1 MSSLL
6 VPDDDRRQILH
17 EGRHD
22 ERDTTSTSSAGHV
35 GQREQRR
42 PPSMTSLSPFGDA
55 SGSSDR
61 ASSFIDAYFD
71 DTRSSTDLEE
81 PYLVAQAAS
90 AQRGGAKANQ
100 PSPTS
105 VSRPTLAVDHTAATP
120 AQQPTASTSTSIQSV
135 STSLAE
141 HDASM
146 SRSSSSGSSS
156 AASITTPIKRV
167 QVSAALPTSD
177 SNLDAMQRGWHMHVS
192 PVGPRFNNPFASDST
207 DPFDP
212 SELFKNATQ
221 PLNIARVRAANG
233 NYQTTSSTSLDNLD
247 ETRPFRYDS
256 DEEGRRS
263 QVKTPSKRLS
273 GADAEDRWHGLGLG
287 SGVGDDEEVGLR
299 PASTTVEGNV
309 AAAVSEGSHGRLHPR
324 GKRKTKS
331 SFRNSFTQGLQRMSD
346 RVVGF
351 SDAQDEF
358 IDDSH
363 RQLSDRDHRHQKL
376 GSEDGEEDPTEE
388 ETEESRYET
397 AFKKLRG
404 KSLGLFG
411 ESHWLRRACAKL
423 LVSKFTEP
431 VIFLLILASVV
442 VLTIQT
448 APDVYAHPRP
458 QTGYFHDWT
467 DYALLA
473 IFCAFTAEMF
483 VRIIVTGLIVN
494 PPAPV
499 SFSVVIPTPTSPEI
513 MRSQAVTT
521 GSSRRDRSPSR
532 DPYAPL
538 PSPSGKRD
546 SSLVLHAVRQLK
558 HSPVSTRASRS
569 PRSASPIQRHF
580 TVRRPSHSPSTVSG
594 DARSLELP
602 RDASLP
608 VPPRPDASLDL
619 DAKEVPSPPEQAHPT
634 RAAHSS
640 TTSTLLSRDFKAPFS
655 DSFRRQR
662 DIMYSRAYLRHSWNR
677 LDAVAVLS
685 FWIAFGLSI
694 GGVKTTNGVELFRAM
709 SVLRSMRLLG
719 VTTGTSTILHS
730 LKRASPQ
737 LVKVGFF
744 VAFAMILLSI
754 VGIQSFGAS
763 YARHCR
769 WIDPAGVLESVDF
782 PEQACGGYYNMTTGI
797 IERVI
802 LSSGAFSPEQPKGFT
817 CPPPSVCVMGESPEN
832 GALSFDNIFTSLYQM
847 GIIASANTWTGVMY
861 RMADAD
867 AFPATIFFI
876 VGLIVLNYWLWNLFV
891 AVITSTFA
899 EIREESEQS
908 AFSATADPSAKP
920 AASGG
925 VPHVQGGGQVK
936 GFNRSARWVAVVYR
950 KTYLIWVFLALF
962 SIVCQAATTYDMP
975 LNRKVVLGTIE
986 RYVTLAFGVE
996 IVLRFYAT
1004 FPDWRSFF
1012 HHLENLIDLGLAI
1025 ATAII
1030 QIPVIRTSEA
1040 YPWLTAFQIARFYRV
1055 IMAIPRMNRLVRRV
1069 LGTFTGL
1076 LNMTLFLLLMTGFA
1090 SLIASQLFRGV
1101 PDPDDSDTTPLI
1113 FSTSYNSYLAV
1124 YQILSSENWTDVA
1137 NNVLSAQQN
1146 IFATA
1151 VTALFMSCWMFFG
1164 FFVLINMFIAVINE
1178 NFSLPEE
1185 EKRKL
1190 QIEAFE
1196 KRLDVPVTRKRW
1208 WHRFHVYK
1216 FDESAQT
1223 SPKGAS
1229 LHGTADVR
1237 DFASENGA
1245 TPDKKVHTRGQ
1256 SLTETLMGSARRA
1269 FGMNRHSGASTDA
1282 LAMEDLH
1289 PMDDT
1294 IVYQGT
1300 LFRLTSQAERD
1311 AEVRRA
1317 QARERRAR
1325 LASYIGEHPSYDK
1338 SLWLLSQD
1346 NPLRRMCQAL
1356 VDPAHGEDRL
1366 FGRAPSQVLRFLF
1379 QWLIFI
1385 TIVGS
1390 VVIAAIATPIYRRN
1404 YYIEV
1409 GDVRWPW
1416 FVLAECTLGFIFVI
1430 EFLVKVFA
1438 DGFLF
1443 GPNAY
1448 LRSTHNDLD
1457 FFVLITLLVNI
1468 VIALLAGPGLNRFT
1482 RSLKAFRALR
1492 LINLWPKLRETFYN
1506 VLIVGFSRILDA
1518 SLLAILYLIPF
1529 AVWAQNIFGGLLFS
1543 CNDSSVL
1550 FKAQCGGEFASAAV
1564 SDWNYLQ
1571 PRVWDNPSGDPSVWN
1586 FDNFSSSLLILFEII
1601 SLEGWVDVMLSVM
1614 QITGPDR
1621 QPQTNAYQ
1629 WSALFFVFFNLVGA
1643 VVILTL
1649 FVSTVIENFEI
1660 RSGTALLTTDQKRWL
1675 NLRRLLARQRPSKR
1689 PKRRP
1694 ISAFRGWCFD
1704 RATQKHGWWS
1714 RSMTALYCA
1723 NIIVLCT
1730 QATTNTDDGFD
1741 VRNYIFLGFTL
1752 IYGIDIFVR
1761 MFGLGWSSYIMNGW
1775 NQYDILVVAG
1785 TFATTIPIILS
1796 SQSQVAHQL
1805 QKLFLVLV
1813 AFKLVQRNNSLNQL
1827 FKTAVA
1833 SLKALLNIFGLW
1845 LVLFIVWA
1853 IFYIEIFGLTR
1864 WNFNEKHNANYS
1876 TFAKALVLLALQST
1890 GEGWNAFMHDYM
1902 VEWPRCTTSINYL
1915 DSDCG
1920 STAWALVLF
1929 ISWNVLS
1936 MYLMANLILGTVIE
1950 NFSHV
1955 YQSWGNVNYPNREE
1969 MRGFK
1974 KAWGEIDTERTG
1986 FIRRRE
1992 IVPFLRKLTGIFEV
2006 RIYRAEW
2013 TIQVLRNAASVSST
2027 MSRRPSLSDPFSAT
2041 SSDFGF
2047 PRLERD
2053 ASTIDAMR
2061 LAHAIRA
2068 IDGNEVRQ
2076 RRYLWNRLYHE
2087 AMIEA
2092 EKDDRGISF
2101 GNMLELLAHYRMID
2115 DDTALQVDE
2124 LLDRRQQQDRV
2135 MERVN
2140 SDVVRGVLQRLTWRR
2155 RFLAHR
2161 AAQKSGG
2168 IVPPKIRVQVPPT
2181 EPPSTPMAQTRQ
2193 TLTINTTNL
2202 ATTSL
2207 DEHELSSASK
2217 WSSTGRVGE
2226 PSSRRKGLRRRGTS
2240 SDDGSAGGSENEE

>member
-6 VPDDDRRQILH
+6 APEDRH
-17 EGRHD
+17 HVADD
-22 ERDTTSTSSAGHV
+22 ERDTTADH
-35 GQREQRR
+35 GQGERR
-42 PPSMTSLSPFGDA
+42 PPSTASLSPVRDA
-55 SGSSDR
+55 SRASDR
-61 ASSFIDAYFD
+61 ASSFLDAYFD
-71 DTRSSTDLEE
+71 DSRFSTDLEE
-81 PYLVAQAAS
+81 PHLPAQTAI
-90 AQRGGAKANQ
+90 AQGGGAKANQ
-100 PSPTS
+100 PSTS
-105 VSRPTLAVDHTAATP
+105 RQTPAVGHTAATG
-120 AQQPTASTSTSIQSV
+120 AGGQQQITSITCRSR
-135 STSLAE
+135 LASIGAAG
-141 HDASM
+141 HDATM

-156 AASITTPIKRV
+156 AASISTPIKRLKV
-167 QVSAALPTSD
+167 APAPSGSA
-177 SNLDAMQRGWHMHVS
+177 LDPVQRGWHMHVS
-192 PVGPRFNNPFASDST
+192 PIDSRSKHSLASEPA

-221 PLNIARVRAANG
+221 PLNISRVYR
-233 NYQTTSSTSLDNLD
+233 TTSSTSVDNLN
-247 ETRPFRYDS
+247 ETRPFQYDS
-256 DEEGRRS
+256 DQEERPS
-263 QVKTPSKRLS
+263 QTKTPPKRLPT
-273 GADAEDRWHGLGLG
+273 AAAEDRWHGLGLS
-287 SGVGDDEEVGLR
+287 SGVGDEEEGLR
-299 PASTTVEGNV
+299 PGSSTAEIDP
-309 AAAVSEGSHGRLHPR
+309 AAAVSEASDGRLHSR
-324 GKRKTKS
+324 GKRKTRS

-351 SDAQDEF
+351 A
-358 IDDSH
+358 DDRDDLDDDPH
-363 RQLSDRDHRHQKL
+363 WQPADRDHRHQRL
-376 GSEDGEEDPTEE
+376 GSDDGEGDDAEE

-404 KSLGLFG
+404 KSLGVFG
-411 ESHWLRRACAKL
+411 ESHWLRRGCAKIL
-423 LVSKFTEP
+423 ISKLTEP
-431 VIFLLILASVV
+431 VILVLILASVV

-448 APDVYAHPRP
+448 APDVYDHPRP
-458 QTGYFHDWT
+458 KTGYFHDWT
-467 DYALLA
+467 DYALLG
-473 IFCAFTAEMF
+473 IFSVFTAEMF
-483 VRIIVTGLIVN
+483 FRIVVTGLIVN

-499 SFSVVIPTPTSPEI
+499 SFSVVLPTPTSPEI
-513 MRSQAVTT
+513 TRSPVVTT
-521 GSSRRDRSPSR
+521 NSSRRDRSPSR

-546 SSLVLHAVRQLK
+546 SSLVLHAVRHLK

-569 PRSASPIQRHF
+569 PRSPASTIQRHF
-580 TVRRPSHSPSTVSG
+580 TVRQPSLSPS
-594 DARSLELP
+594 
-602 RDASLP
+602 ASDP
-608 VPPRPDASLDL
+608 SLDF
-619 DAKEVPSPPEQAHPT
+619 DAKEVPSPPEPFHPS
-634 RAAHSS
+634 RAANTS

-655 DSFRRQR
+655 DSFGRQR

-677 LDAVAVLS
+677 LDVVAVFS

-694 GGVKTTNGVELFRAM
+694 GGIKTTDGVYLFRAM

-737 LVKVGFF
+737 LTKVGFF
-744 VAFAMILLSI
+744 VAFAMILFSI
-754 VGIQSFGAS
+754 IGIQSFGAS
-763 YARHCR
+763 YSRHCR
-769 WIDPAGVLESVDF
+769 WIDPAGVLGDVDF
-782 PEQACGGYYNMTTGI
+782 TEQACGGYYNATTGI
-797 IERVI
+797 IQRVI
-802 LSSGAFSPEQPKGFT
+802 LASGAFSPGEPKGYT
-817 CPPPSVCVMGESPEN
+817 CPPHSVCIMGQNPDN
-832 GALSFDNIFTSLYQM
+832 GALSFDNIFASMYQM
-847 GIIASANTWTGVMY
+847 VIIASANTWTVVMY
-861 RMADAD
+861 RMVDAD
-867 AFPATIFFI
+867 AFPATFFFI
-876 VGLIVLNYWLWNLFV
+876 IGVIVLNYWLWNLLV

-899 EIREESEQS
+899 AIREETEQS
-908 AFSATADPSAKP
+908 AFSATADPSANHS
-920 AASGG
+920 ASGVTHASG
-925 VPHVQGGGQVK
+925 TGQVK
-936 GFNRSARWVAVVYR
+936 AFNRSARWVAVIYR
-950 KTYLIWVFLALF
+950 KTSLIWVLLALF
-962 SIVCQAATTYDMP
+962 SIVCQGATTYDMP
-975 LNRKVVLGTIE
+975 ANQQLLLSTIE

-1004 FPDWRSFF
+1004 FPDWRSFLHRF
-1012 HHLENLIDLGLAI
+1012 ENLIDLGLVI
-1025 ATAII
+1025 VTAVI
-1030 QIPVIRTSEA
+1030 QIPVIKHSEA

-1055 IMAIPRMNRLVRRV
+1055 IMAIPRMNRLLRRV
-1069 LGTFTGL
+1069 IGTFTGL
-1076 LNMTLFLLLMTGFA
+1076 LNMSLFLLLMTGFA
-1090 SLIASQLFRGV
+1090 SLIGSQLFRGI
-1101 PDPDDSDTTPLI
+1101 PDPTDDDTTPMI

-1146 IFATA
+1146 VFAMA
-1151 VTALFMSCWMFFG
+1151 VTALFMSCWMLFG

-1196 KRLDVPVTRKRW
+1196 KRLDGPVVRKRW
-1208 WHRFHVYK
+1208 WHRLYLYK
-1216 FDESAQT
+1216 FDESSKT
-1223 SPKGAS
+1223 SPKGAP
-1229 LHGTADVR
+1229 LLRTAGVK
-1237 DFASENGA
+1237 DFAPEEGEALS
-1245 TPDKKVHTRGQ
+1245 DKAHARGQ
-1256 SLTETLMGSARRA
+1256 SLSETLLGSAKRA
-1269 FGMNRHSGASTDA
+1269 FRMNRLSGASTDA

-1289 PMDDT
+1289 PMDET

-1311 AEVRRA
+1311 AEVRRG
-1317 QARERRAR
+1317 QAREQRAR
-1325 LASYIGEHPSYDK
+1325 LAAYIGEHPSYDK
-1338 SLWLLSQD
+1338 SLWLLSQK

-1356 VDPAHGEDRL
+1356 VDPGYGEDRL
-1366 FGRAPSQVLRFLF
+1366 FGRAPGRIHRFLF

-1390 VVIAAIATPIYRRN
+1390 VVIAAIATPVYRRN
-1404 YYIEV
+1404 YYLEV

-1416 FVLAECTLGFIFVI
+1416 FVLAECALGFIFVI
-1430 EFLVKVFA
+1430 EFLVKVIA

-1448 LRSTHNDLD
+1448 LRSAHNDLD
-1457 FFVLITLLVNI
+1457 FFVLITLLVNT
-1468 VIALLAGPGLNRFT
+1468 VTALLAGPGLNRFT

-1492 LINLWPKLRETFYN
+1492 LINLWPKLRETFYS

-1529 AVWAQNIFGGLLFS
+1529 AVWAQNLFGGLLFS
-1543 CNDSSVL
+1543 CNDSNVS
-1550 FKAQCGGEFASAAV
+1550 FKAQCAGEYAASAV
-1564 SDWNYLQ
+1564 SDWNFLQ
-1571 PRVWDNPSGDPSVWN
+1571 PRVWDNPSGNPSVWS

-1614 QITGPDR
+1614 QITGPDQ

-1643 VVILTL
+1643 VFILTL

-1660 RSGTALLTTDQKRWL
+1660 RSGRALLTTDQRRWL

-1694 ISAFRGWCFD
+1694 ISAFRGGCFD

-1730 QATTNTDDGFD
+1730 QATTNTDNGFD
-1741 VRNYIFLGFTL
+1741 VRNCIFLGFTL

-1761 MFGLGWSSYIMNGW
+1761 MFGLGWSSYIKNGW
-1775 NQYDILVVAG
+1775 NQYDVVVVAG
-1785 TFATTIPIILS
+1785 TFATTVPIMMA
-1796 SQSQVAHQL
+1796 SQSQAAHQL

-1813 AFKLVQRNNSLNQL
+1813 AFKLVQRNNSLNEL

-1833 SLKALLNIFGLW
+1833 SLKALLNIFCLW
-1845 LVLFIVWA
+1845 MVLFIVWA
-1853 IFYIEIFGLTR
+1853 LFYIEVFGLTK
-1864 WNFNEKHNANYS
+1864 WNFNETHNANYS

-1902 VEWPRCTTSINYL
+1902 VDWPRCTTSTNYL

-1929 ISWNVLS
+1929 ITWNVLS

-1950 NFSHV
+1950 NFCHV

-1974 KAWGEIDTERTG
+1974 RTWSEIDTERTG

-2013 TIQVLRNAASVSST
+2013 TIQNLRNAASVSST
-2027 MSRRPSLSDPFSAT
+2027 MSRKPSFSDPFSAT
-2041 SSDFGF
+2041 SSDFGVS
-2047 PRLERD
+2047 RLERD
-2053 ASTIDAMR
+2053 ASTIDTMR

-2068 IDGNEVRQ
+2068 VDGNEVRQ

-2101 GNMLELLAHYRMID
+2101 ENMLELLAHYRMID

-2161 AAQKSGG
+2161 AAQKAGG
-2168 IVPPKIRVQVPPT
+2168 VAPPEIRVQVPPS
-2181 EPPSTPMAQTRQ
+2181 EPPTTPIGIRQ
-2193 TLTINTTNL
+2193 TLTIDTNL
-2202 ATTSL
+2202 ATNM
-2207 DEHELSSASK
+2207 DDQELSSST
-2217 WSSTGRVGE
+2217 WPSSGRVGS
-2226 PSSRRKGLRRRGTS
+2226 PTQRRGLRRRGNS
-2240 SDDGSAGGSENEE
+2240 SDEGSAGGSENEE